1 LARHSIFADGIV
13 KLAAMPDTSQPAIAM
28 SAVSVMRGG
37 VRILHDVDWILPRGA
52 CCVVLGPNGSGK
64 STLMRTITG
73 YMWPTSGTVDVLGQ
87 RLGETDMRLLRRRIA
102 VVDPADR
109 FGVDPD
115 LTTIQAVLT
124 GYFGSLGLYDEV
136 TADQQNHAEFMIRCV
151 GLGHR
156 IQHRFG
162 LLSTGE
168 QRRCLLARSLVHLP
182 ELLILDEPTAGLDIS
197 GREHV
202 LATIQQLRHLHPMMT
217 LIMVTHHVEEIA
229 PKTDQVML
237 LKDGTI
243 AAQGKPEQVITPE
256 RLSDLFGCKVFVQKR
271 SGRWWL
277 EVLPEAWLDLLR
289 DIGPK

>member
-1 LARHSIFADGIV
+1 
-13 KLAAMPDTSQPAIAM
+13 
-28 SAVSVMRGG
+28 MRGG
-37 VRILHDVDWILPRGA
+37 VRILHDVNWTLPRGA

-73 YMWPTSGTVDVLGQ
+73 YMWPTSGTVDVMGC
-87 RLGETDMRLLRRRIA
+87 RLGETDIRQLRRRIA

-115 LTTIQAVLT
+115 LPAIEAVLT
-124 GYFGSLGLYDEV
+124 GYFGSLGLYEEV
-136 TADQQNHAEFMIRCV
+136 TAGQRDHAEFMIRCV

-156 IQHRFG
+156 ITQRFG

-202 LATIQQLRHLHPMMT
+202 LATIQQLRLLHPEMT

-229 PKTDQVML
+229 PKTDQVLM
-237 LKDGTI
+237 LKDGAL
-243 AAQGKPEQVITPE
+243 AAQGRPEQVITPE

-289 DIGPK
+289 DLNAK